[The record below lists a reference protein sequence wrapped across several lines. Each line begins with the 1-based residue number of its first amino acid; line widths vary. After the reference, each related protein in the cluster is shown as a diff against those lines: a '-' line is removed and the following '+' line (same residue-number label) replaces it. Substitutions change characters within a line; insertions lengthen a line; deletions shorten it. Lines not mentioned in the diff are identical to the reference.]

1 MRIDL
6 AGWTREATFGDHR
19 AFLELFDQADRLG
32 FDGVWFNEFH
42 FHRPALPYPSTLLL
56 AAAIF
61 ARTGRLRVGTSVLV
75 LPLHHPLMLAEQIAQ
90 VDWQSGGRLDVG
102 IGRGT
107 EPASL
112 AALGITAD
120 ETRSRFER
128 GFDLLRQALSQPTVA
143 SDHGPWIFDATTVGP
158 RPVQQP
164 HPPFYVA
171 GSTPETLG
179 FAIAH
184 DLPLLLSLEPPEG
197 RQLGLYRDLLATS
210 GRPGALAR
218 SSLSRYVCIGA
229 TAQAADDA
237 LETLLARRRDRR
249 LARGL
254 PIADDTTFRR
264 DRAIV
269 GDPDMCIH
277 QIRAL
282 ATGTGIM
289 GLRCIFNGNGV
300 MDNATALAGMALFA
314 GEVLPALR

>member
-6 AGWTREATFGDHR
+6 AGWTREATLGDHR
-19 AFLELFDQADRLG
+19 AFLDLFDRADRLG

-42 FHRPALPYPSTLLL
+42 FHQPILPYPSTLLL

-90 VDWQSGGRLDVG
+90 LDWQSGGRLDIG

-128 GFDLLRQALSQPTVA
+128 GFHLLRQALSQPTVA
-143 SDHGPWIFDATTVGP
+143 SDHGPWIFDAVAVGP

-179 FAIAH
+179 FAITH

-197 RQLGLYRDLLATS
+197 RQLGVYRDLLATS
-210 GRPGALAR
+210 GRSGALER

-229 TAQAADDA
+229 TAQAAEGLLD
-237 LETLLARRRDRR
+237 TLLTRRRDRR

-254 PIADDTTFRR
+254 PPDDGIMFRR
-264 DRAIV
+264 DQV
-269 GDPDMCIH
+269 VFGDPDMCIR
-277 QIRAL
+277 QIKAL
-282 ATGTGIM
+282 AAGTGIM

-300 MDNATALAGMALFA
+300 LDNTTALAGMALFA
-314 GEVLPALR
+314 GAVLPALR